1 MRRLR
6 DEHGADVNAADYD
19 KRTPLHIAV
28 SDNQVEMVDYLLQCG
43 ANAEALD
50 RWGRSPIDCALE
62 TRNEAVLR
70 LLEREHYAIL
80 TEKFLQ
86 FEDSAK
92 PPTEDKEER
101 RSRSTLDVE
110 AFFKAVEEGNTE
122 NVKRAWLSGMEVNVT
137 DESGRTSLHVAVEN
151 GQLGV
156 IELLLSAGVNTNI
169 VDASGRSPISIAIE
183 KQKFAIVEMLRA
195 HQKKKLVIHKVQ
207 SSEDQQNIARAFR
220 ATKHGDLEELKQ
232 LVPEMVRPDM
242 EDYDLRTLLHVASA
256 EGHLQIAKYLV
267 DCGANV
273 NLLDR
278 WGSSPLSDAV
288 DFAHNELAKYLIA
301 NHATESGFR
310 STVAVDHID
319 NATLNGALEFTL
331 RVVTRNPWLMG
342 QVHCPM
348 LDDDNSCVLIT
359 HSIWQKNSSA
369 VHRQHKPSAV
379 LSPRVPKNHP
389 YDTTSLLGDA
399 IQKYRKVA
407 STIMIDPGQGH
418 SGNVFSGQHP
428 EWLNLRTA
436 QQSQFFLLPHARRA
450 GIETVV
456 SVPMICKM
464 STVAVLSW
472 YSDRS
477 MSEDQHELQRIQ
489 RVIRSVMILSTLRQ
503 DLLSAASS
511 NMGTGR
517 IPRFQYCQTLDNA
530 ITANGELTDAS
541 IDREDLTVCDTIS
554 LALEWGLFD
563 MVDLLATS
571 MNSEDH
577 TAVVPILRSLVMLL
591 HNGLF
596 NDTLDEHGSNGHDEH
611 DGELSLKHVIEASH
625 GKIRTKWEL
634 VGHLKYYLQYL
645 YAVSPTEAELF
656 NDVHE
661 LSVKV
666 ENYLKDQG
674 ENDGNSSDDNA
685 SSSNTDDMEMDECPE
700 TVTPAEPPAPE
711 CVLCKYNVPGHI
723 HPGRAQIPA
732 TPAPV
737 RTTLFRTTTSKSPHG
752 ERLFGHPGNPKS
764 PVYREIE
771 KLLAKFEQ
779 EYDAFDRKSELADC
793 CDGAKTATFTSSDLY
808 DAIGSSHD
816 SSVARR
822 PSQPDNSRK
831 ELLDVIN
838 HILHD
843 PSCIISHEQLFAL
856 HKCLLPASS
865 GQAGVLRT
873 DLAVGYASPRI
884 YRVFIP
890 AGEIAD
896 ALKNLVDTL
905 NDTSRWQQ
913 RPLLCAYYAFAVL
926 VFYIHPFHD
935 GNGRCARLLGNLVAK
950 KLGFPP
956 LLRAADKTI
965 QVAEFLQKAIVTMEI
980 IRNSVDFNVVKV
992 SIAFQL
998 SGHSSA
1004 SAAQS
1009 NKDYDAGMVRT
1020 GGDEALDG
1028 NDETLEVIELVERLV
1043 RRLMKFTWDL
1053 KQEDVK
1059 DALDEMV
1066 AEADSSL
1073 NIRFKTHRP
1082 VRRQLTE
1089 LLTEIDKPWTIK
1101 PGNAMLGRNPTLGEA
1116 VAIIDCQTFVPEFIP
1131 VLKALENQQQMPVP
1145 FQDGA
1150 LLNFAT
1156 LDPGQLKSFTEAL
1169 MYPVHCTQGPPG
1181 TGKSYLGVVVVR
1193 ALLIV
1198 RDLWIMKNGEIGE
1211 PPILVLSY
1219 KNHAIDEFLLDLLR
1233 AEPKFCHNPIA
1244 NFGRYYS
1251 RNGFKKLVRIGGGC
1265 NEPELEQY
1273 RERNVA
1279 NADPS
1284 VREVSQ
1290 GIEDCQGLR
1299 EDWHKFRDCFSPIFE
1314 AQTILAADGGYAY
1327 G

>member
-1 MRRLR
+1 MCWAASEGDLNTMRRLR

-92 PPTEDKEER
+92 SPTEDKEER

-122 NVKRAWLSGMEVNVT
+122 NVKRAWLSGMEVNIT

-331 RVVTRNPWLMG
+331 RVVTR
-342 QVHCPM
+342 
-348 LDDDNSCVLIT
+348 
-359 HSIWQKNSSA
+359 
-369 VHRQHKPSAV
+369 
-379 LSPRVPKNHP
+379 
-389 YDTTSLLGDA
+389 
-399 IQKYRKVA
+399 
-407 STIMIDPGQGH
+407 
-418 SGNVFSGQHP
+418 
-428 EWLNLRTA
+428 
-436 QQSQFFLLPHARRA
+436 
-450 GIETVV
+450 
-456 SVPMICKM
+456 
-464 STVAVLSW
+464 
-472 YSDRS
+472 
-477 MSEDQHELQRIQ
+477 
-489 RVIRSVMILSTLRQ
+489 
-503 DLLSAASS
+503 
-511 NMGTGR
+511 
-517 IPRFQYCQTLDNA
+517 YCQTLDNA

-711 CVLCKYNVPGHI
+711 CVLCKYNVPG
-723 HPGRAQIPA
+723 
-732 TPAPV
+732 
-737 RTTLFRTTTSKSPHG
+737 

-913 RPLLCAYYAFAVL
+913 RPLL
-926 VFYIHPFHD
+926 
-935 GNGRCARLLGNLVAK
+935 
-950 KLGFPP
+950 
-956 LLRAADKTI
+956 
-965 QVAEFLQKAIVTMEI
+965 
-980 IRNSVDFNVVKV
+980 
-992 SIAFQL
+992 
-998 SGHSSA
+998 A

-1009 NKDYDAGMVRT
+1009 NKDYDAGMVEETVEGAVAVVVAGGNRGLVVDVETVVEEGVMLVMDTVKDVVVGFEVLMEDRLVAVGEVVEQSRIDLRSYRRTRRTFSLSGT

-1082 VRRQLTE
+1082 
-1089 LLTEIDKPWTIK
+1089 
-1101 PGNAMLGRNPTLGEA
+1101 
-1116 VAIIDCQTFVPEFIP
+1116 C
-1131 VLKALENQQQMPVP
+1131 
-1145 FQDGA
+1145 
-1150 LLNFAT
+1150 
-1156 LDPGQLKSFTEAL
+1156 
-1169 MYPVHCTQGPPG
+1169 
-1181 TGKSYLGVVVVR
+1181 
-1193 ALLIV
+1193 
-1198 RDLWIMKNGEIGE
+1198 
-1211 PPILVLSY
+1211 
-1219 KNHAIDEFLLDLLR
+1219 
-1233 AEPKFCHNPIA
+1233 
-1244 NFGRYYS
+1244 
-1251 RNGFKKLVRIGGGC
+1251 
-1265 NEPELEQY
+1265 
-1273 RERNVA
+1273 
-1279 NADPS
+1279 
-1284 VREVSQ
+1284 
-1290 GIEDCQGLR
+1290 
-1299 EDWHKFRDCFSPIFE
+1299 
-1314 AQTILAADGGYAY
+1314 
-1327 G
+1327 